1 MRLAGSPTNMP
12 EIYLNDVPQQFDNPF
27 KTWGDLLNTLDV
39 RASDAGVILSA
50 ARFDGVDEPS
60 FREPAAIARPLGDV
74 HRVDVETAVPAAFLR
89 DCLLEAIQP
98 LHETAQTAKRLSE
111 IYRGRD
117 VKPGH
122 EGLKALA
129 GDLGAT
135 AVLADMLA
143 GPLAVDLTAVS
154 VEGVTAAQHLEQLGT
169 TVDALVAAQETQ
181 DWITVAD
188 LLEYELEPSI
198 RRWAALLTM
207 ITCQLQL
214 AHS

>member
-1 MRLAGSPTNMP
+1 MP
-12 EIYLNDVPQQFDNPF
+12 EIYLNDVPQQFDHPC
-27 KTWGDLLNTLDV
+27 KTWGDLLNILDA
-39 RASDAGVILSA
+39 RASDAGVLLSA

-60 FREPAAIARPLGDV
+60 FRDPAAIAKPLGAV
-74 HRVDVETAVPAAFLR
+74 RRVEVETAMPAAFLR

-98 LHETAQTAKRLSE
+98 LHETAQTTKRLSE

-117 VKPGH
+117 VTPGH
-122 EGLKALA
+122 QGLKTLA
-129 GDLGAT
+129 SELGAT

-143 GPLAVDLTAVS
+143 GPLAIDLTAVS
-154 VEGVTAAQHLEQLGT
+154 VEGVTAAQHLQQLGT
-169 TVDALVAAQETQ
+169 TIDALVAAQEAQ

-207 ITCQLQL
+207 IACQLQL

>member
-1 MRLAGSPTNMP
+1 MLLADSPTNMP
-12 EIYLNDVPQQFDNPF
+12 EIYLNAVRQQFENPF

-60 FREPAAIARPLGDV
+60 FRDPAAIARPLGNV
-74 HRVDVETAVPAAFLR
+74 GRVDVETAMPTAFLR

-111 IYRGRD
+111 IYRGHD
-117 VKPGH
+117 VRPGH
-122 EGLKALA
+122 DGLKALA
-129 GDLGAT
+129 ADLGAT

-143 GPLAVDLTAVS
+143 GPLAIDLTAIS
-154 VEGVTAAQHLEQLGT
+154 VEGVTASQHLQQLGT
-169 TVDALVAAQETQ
+169 TIDALVSAQEAH

-214 AHS
+214 THS

>member
-1 MRLAGSPTNMP
+1 MQLADSPTHMP

-27 KTWGDLLNTLDV
+27 KTWGDLLNTLDG

-60 FREPAAIARPLGDV
+60 FRDPAAIARPLATV
-74 HRVDVETAVPAAFLR
+74 RRVDVETAMPTAFLR

-98 LHETAQTAKRLSE
+98 LHESAQAARRLSE
-111 IYRGRD
+111 TFRGLD
-117 VKPGH
+117 VTPGH

-129 GDLGAT
+129 GNLAAT

-143 GPLAVDLTAVS
+143 GPLAIDLSAIA
-154 VEGVTAAQHLEQLGT
+154 VEGVTAAQHLQQLGT
-169 TVDALVAAQETQ
+169 TIDALVSAQEAE

>member
-1 MRLAGSPTNMP
+1 MP
-12 EIYLNDVPQQFDNPF
+12 EIYLNDVPQQFESPF
-27 KTWGDLLNTLDV
+27 KTWGDLLNTLDD

-60 FREPAAIARPLGDV
+60 FRDPAAVRKPLGNV
-74 HRVDVETAVPAAFLR
+74 RRVDVETAMPGAFLR

-111 IYRGRD
+111 IYRGHD
-117 VKPGH
+117 VTPGH
-122 EGLKALA
+122 DGLRGLA

-143 GPLAVDLTAVS
+143 GPLAIDLTAIS
-154 VEGVTAAQHLEQLGT
+154 VEGVTAAQHLQQLGT
-169 TVDALVAAQETQ
+169 TIDALVTAQEAQ

-214 AHS
+214 THS

>member
-1 MRLAGSPTNMP
+1 MLLADSPTDMP
-12 EIYLNDVPQQFDNPF
+12 EIFLNDVPQQFENPF
-27 KTWGDLLNTLDV
+27 KTWGELLITLDG

-60 FREPAAIARPLGDV
+60 FREPAAVARPLGTV
-74 HRVDVETAVPAAFLR
+74 RRVDVETALPAAFLR

-98 LHETAQTAKRLSE
+98 LHETAQAATRLSE
-111 IYRGRD
+111 IYRGHD
-117 VKPGH
+117 VTPGH
-122 EGLKALA
+122 DGLKALA
-129 GDLGAT
+129 ADLGAT

-143 GPLAVDLTAVS
+143 GPLAIDLTAVS
-154 VEGVTAAQHLEQLGT
+154 VDGVTAAQHLTELGM
-169 TVDALVAAQETQ
+169 TVDALVTAQEAH

-198 RRWAALLTM
+198 RRWAALLTT

-214 AHS
+214 SHS

>member
-1 MRLAGSPTNMP
+1 ML
-12 EIYLNDVPQQFDNPF
+12 EIYLNDVPQQFDSPC
-27 KTWGDLLNTLDV
+27 KTWGDLLDILDV

-60 FREPAAIARPLGDV
+60 FRDPAAIARPLGTV
-74 HRVDVETAVPAAFLR
+74 RRVDVETAMPAAFLR

-98 LHETAQTAKRLSE
+98 LHETAQAAQRLSE

-117 VKPGH
+117 VTPGH
-122 EGLKALA
+122 EGLKRLA
-129 GDLGAT
+129 ADLGAT

-143 GPLAVDLTAVS
+143 GPLAIDLTTVA
-154 VEGVTAAQHLEQLGT
+154 VEGVSATQHLQQLGT
-169 TVDALVAAQETQ
+169 TIDALVTAQEAQ

>member
-1 MRLAGSPTNMP
+1 MP

-27 KTWGDLLNTLDV
+27 KTWGDLLNTLDARV
-39 RASDAGVILSA
+39 SDEGLILSA

-60 FREPAAIARPLGDV
+60 FRDPAAIARPLGTV
-74 HRVDVETAVPAAFLR
+74 RRVDVETAMPAAFLR
-89 DCLLEAIQP
+89 DCLLEAIPP
-98 LHETAQTAKRLSE
+98 LHETAHTAKRLSE
-111 IYRGRD
+111 IYRGHD
-117 VKPGH
+117 VTPGH
-122 EGLKALA
+122 DGLKGLA
-129 GDLGAT
+129 TDLGAT

-143 GPLAVDLTAVS
+143 GPLAIDLSALSVD
-154 VEGVTAAQHLEQLGT
+154 GVTADQHLQQLGT
-169 TVDALVAAQETQ
+169 TIDALVAAQEAH

-214 AHS
+214 THS